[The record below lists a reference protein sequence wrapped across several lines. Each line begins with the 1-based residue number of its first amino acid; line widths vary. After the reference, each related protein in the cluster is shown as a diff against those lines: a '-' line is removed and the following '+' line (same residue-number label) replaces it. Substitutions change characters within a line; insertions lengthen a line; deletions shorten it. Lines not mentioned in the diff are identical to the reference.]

1 MLREN
6 PVMKYPS
13 KDLKS
18 KEEKEFRFKQE
29 KEGILKTVKKKKV

>member
-13 KDLKS
+13 KDIKS
-18 KEEKEFRFKQE
+18 NEEREFSFKLE
-29 KEGILKTVKKKKV
+29 K